1 MIKVQIGGTDLV
13 IAPKRLLDYCEKID
27 FIKSRRE
34 RPWDLLQKIPRN
46 LSAADFTAF
55 VEVAMQTC
63 YKMSSA
69 VSIQE
74 EMQFDTSEEGFF
86 YDLWRA
92 IRRGQPE
99 KRSKPVNKIMNPS
112 AQDSEPWRKG
122 IMDARSLWQSAT
134 DEERSAIKAAL
145 FASDQQAAL
154 KKSDGPPE
162 SVSSSPGAAGQTER
176 SQ

>member
-1 MIKVQIGGTDLV
+1 MIKVQVGGTELV
-13 IAPKRLLDYCEKID
+13 IFPKRLLDYCEKID

-34 RPWDLLQKIPRN
+34 RPWDLLQKVPKT

-55 VEVAMQTC
+55 VEIAMQTC

-69 VSIQE
+69 VSLQE

-86 YDLWRA
+86 YDLWRS
-92 IRRGQPE
+92 IKRGQVQK
-99 KRSKPVNKIMNPS
+99 KRAPVNKLMNPEGE
-112 AQDSEPWRKG
+112 DKEPWRRG
-122 IMDARSLWQSAT
+122 IMDARRLWESAT
-134 DEERSAIKAAL
+134 DDERAAIRAAL
-145 FASDQQAAL
+145 FASDQQATL

-162 SVSSSPGAAGQTER
+162 NVSNPGTTGHHAT